1 MGFLDRLLGGD
12 DDDGGRDEGRDEA
25 SLAAVEAGG
34 LPLNAQDRL
43 RELAGL
49 ADPLF
54 TSNLSVDGFALGEQ
68 LGLDP
73 VCQVMGSSIYKM
85 GWQMQGWQTGELGVQ
100 TEALNHSRALA
111 LGRLRQEAQLAGA
124 DAVVGVTIDRGE
136 HDFVGDGVEF
146 IAQGTAV
153 RVRGSDPRPP
163 GGEPALTDLGVA
175 DYWKLLR
182 AGYESAG
189 VVAAS
194 TVYYIV
200 ASWATRRAQGGWF
213 SGWNNQELVDFTQG
227 VYTARELALSNLVR
241 QTRGWDAEGIVGVS
255 IDQDIRTREAGSESN
270 KRKDLIVTFHVI
282 GTAIRSRGAGS
293 IPVQPT
299 VGQGVR

>member
-1 MGFLDRLLGGD
+1 VGFLDRLLGGGDGAD
-12 DDDGGRDEGRDEA
+12 DPRDEA

-54 TSNLSVDGFALGEQ
+54 TSNLSVNGFVLGEQ

-73 VCQVMGSSIYKM
+73 ICQVMGSSIYKM
-85 GWQMQGWQTGELGVQ
+85 GWQMQGWQTGELSVQ
-100 TEALNHSRALA
+100 TEALNRSRALA
-111 LGRLRQEAQLAGA
+111 LGRLRQEAELAGA
-124 DAVVGVTIDRGE
+124 DAVVGVTISRGE
-136 HDFVGDGVEF
+136 HDFVGDGIEF

-153 RVRGSDPRPP
+153 RVRGATP
-163 GGEPALTDLGVA
+163 GGEPALTDLDVA
-175 DYWKLLR
+175 DYWKLLQ

-200 ASWATRRAQGGWF
+200 ASWATRRAQGSWF
-213 SGWNNQELVDFTQG
+213 SGWNNQELVEVTQG

-241 QTRGWDAEGIVGVS
+241 QTRGWDAEGIVGV
-255 IDQDIRTREAGSESN
+255 DISQHVRTREAGSESN
-270 KRKDLIVTFHVI
+270 KRRDLIVTFHVI
-282 GTAIRSRGAGS
+282 GTAIRRRADGALA
-293 IPVQPT
+293 VRPT
-299 VGQGVR
+299 VSQGVT